1 MMKSI
6 LLFAGVVA
14 IASPAMAEEYY
25 VVRGPD
31 KECQIVERRPTDTTI
46 VQVGPLAF
54 QTREEAQRQ
63 SVILCK
69 GDDGDDDDDGD
80 KVVIERR

>member
-25 VVRGPD
+25 IVRGPD
-31 KECQIVERRPTDTTI
+31 KECQVVETRPTDSTI

-54 QTREEAQRQ
+54 QTREAAERE
-63 SVILCK
+63 SVIVCK
-69 GDDGDDDDDGD
+69 EDDGDDDDGD
-80 KVVIERR
+80 TVVIEKRY